1 MKSPI
6 QAVIFDWAGTLIDFG
21 SRAPVA
27 VVMEVFERSG
37 VPITTAQARGPM
49 GMAKREHLAAV
60 CAMPL
65 VREAWHQRYG
75 RWPDQQDVD
84 ALYADFLPLQRSLL
98 ARHCDAIPGAIEAL
112 AFLADRQIAVGSTT
126 GYTRELMEVV
136 LPLAAS
142 QGIAPQVVVAADDVR
157 SGRPKPWLIYEAM
170 QRLDRYP
177 AWHCL
182 VVDDT
187 LVGLDAGI
195 QAGCWTVGVSRSGNE
210 LGMSRMELDRAE
222 PSDIAERLLGIER
235 RFIDVGVDFV
245 IGSVADLPQVLLE
258 VERRI
263 AAGGLPR
270 GLSGQRAS

>member
-6 QAVIFDWAGTLIDFG
+6 QAVIFDWAGTLIDYG

-37 VPITTAQARGPM
+37 VPITITQARGPM

-60 CAMPL
+60 LAMPA
-65 VREAWHQRYG
+65 VKEAWHQRYG

-98 ARHCDAIPGAIEAL
+98 ARHCDAIPGAVESL

-136 LPLAAS
+136 VPLAAR
-142 QGIAPQVVVAADDVR
+142 QGIVPEVVVAADDVR

-170 QRLDRYP
+170 QQLERSP

-187 LVGLDAGI
+187 LVGLEAGM

-210 LGMSRMELDRAE
+210 LGMSQTELERTE
-222 PSDIAERLLGIER
+222 PSELTARLTAIER
-235 RFIDVGVDFV
+235 RFIDLGVDFV
-245 IGSVADLPQVLLE
+245 IASVADLPQVLLE

-263 AAGGLPR
+263 TAGKLPR
-270 GLSGQRAS
+270 VLGG